1 MNGNPSSAA
10 WLLDPSFDSP
20 QFEREWEVS
29 AGKDRKFRLAYR
41 ASRLIGGKDL
51 WGRLPPRMRWRLERI
66 AYRRV
71 GDPVSAPEISD
82 SVRARLVE
90 RLRPEIDWLREFS
103 GREFA
108 DWSV

>member
-1 MNGNPSSAA
+1 
-10 WLLDPSFDSP
+10 
-20 QFEREWEVS
+20 
-29 AGKDRKFRLAYR
+29 
-41 ASRLIGGKDL
+41 
-51 WGRLPPRMRWRLERI
+51 MRWRLERI